1 MTTVQIIF
9 FTNHIHHLRYKNK
22 HALNVSKK
30 ISVQILKLNFF
41 PLQKY
46 YIYNYFLLSVGKNNS
61 ITLCSSV
68 TINPS

>member
-1 MTTVQIIF
+1 MNVSEVRSRF
-9 FTNHIHHLRYKNK
+9 
-22 HALNVSKK
+22 ALNLSKK
-30 ISVQILKLNFF
+30 NSVQILKFNFF